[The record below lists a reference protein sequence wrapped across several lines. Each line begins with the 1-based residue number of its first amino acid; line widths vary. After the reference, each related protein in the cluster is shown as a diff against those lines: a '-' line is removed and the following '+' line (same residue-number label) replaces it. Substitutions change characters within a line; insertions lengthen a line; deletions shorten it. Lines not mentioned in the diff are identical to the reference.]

1 MNERETEV
9 VRYILLQG
17 KTHYEDIAKHMNLS
31 QRTIANV
38 LDQIVPMVKELDV
51 KLVRRPND
59 GIYFKGD
66 LDKLRNDLSL
76 SSSSSSQSKG
86 GRQRYILF
94 KLLLNSNSYTLQ
106 DLADELFVSR
116 STVENDF
123 VAVRKKLNSM
133 GIGVEVSHQ
142 GIKISATEDQRRG
155 ATAELISQYWGQDI
169 YAEHEHG
176 QLVRTINLPPKLQQL
191 FSKKIITLV
200 MDSLTEFIDKSH
212 LTFSD
217 YEFQSLAIH
226 LMIALERINNSS
238 KNEPQS
244 AKTSKYTGLLS
255 ETKLLIKIL
264 ERRYQHSIPLVEQKY
279 LNLHIVSAMHKKISL
294 SDVKDESDQQKV
306 DDEFKNVSDFLQQK
320 LVDIEPDKELL
331 EGLSLHLESTIK
343 RLKVGLNI
351 YNPYT
356 KEIRRNLPEAF
367 DAAVR
372 LQSDVQKTYDI
383 VLNDDELAFIALHFE
398 SFYERHLT
406 DKRLRVVVVCSS
418 GIGTSQLL
426 AQRLEIKFNKSLQVI
441 RVTTV
446 ANLFNSE
453 LTEDLVI
460 STIPISNLDKPV
472 VSVGPLLGPADI
484 IAIQSVIKKLQKS
497 EQPPNP
503 FFELLK
509 PELIIVKSKAENY
522 SQVMNTI
529 TKKLV
534 ENDYIRDSNQVLKA
548 ADEREA
554 LASTAMDNFALPHVN
569 PKLIQKSA
577 LALLISEKPI
587 LWQKSEVHFIF
598 FIGLNNKVKGKMR
611 EIFQLINAIIDD
623 HQLQSHLLKA
633 KQSKEVIKIL
643 KDWNKGGL

>member
-279 LNLHIVSAMHKKISL
+279 LNLHIVAAMHKKISL

-372 LQSDVQKTYDI
+372 L
-383 VLNDDELAFIALHFE
+383 
-398 SFYERHLT
+398 
-406 DKRLRVVVVCSS
+406 
-418 GIGTSQLL
+418 
-426 AQRLEIKFNKSLQVI
+426 
-441 RVTTV
+441 
-446 ANLFNSE
+446 
-453 LTEDLVI
+453 
-460 STIPISNLDKPV
+460 
-472 VSVGPLLGPADI
+472 
-484 IAIQSVIKKLQKS
+484 
-497 EQPPNP
+497 
-503 FFELLK
+503 
-509 PELIIVKSKAENY
+509 
-522 SQVMNTI
+522 
-529 TKKLV
+529 
-534 ENDYIRDSNQVLKA
+534 
-548 ADEREA
+548 
-554 LASTAMDNFALPHVN
+554 
-569 PKLIQKSA
+569 
-577 LALLISEKPI
+577 
-587 LWQKSEVHFIF
+587 
-598 FIGLNNKVKGKMR
+598 
-611 EIFQLINAIIDD
+611 
-623 HQLQSHLLKA
+623 
-633 KQSKEVIKIL
+633 
-643 KDWNKGGL
+643 